1 MARVVALVTRK
12 GWSAARTVTAVGSG
26 PNGQRP
32 QLMQVLA
39 DPAVAIVAAAH
50 RDRLMRCSSA
60 SAAAALA
67 AQGRRLAVVDP
78 DETQDHLGQD
88 KIDVRTHLCAWRYGR
103 HSARHRAAQG
113 EGSTRGERA
122 MTAAADEVRAL
133 AWREEIDLRRLP
145 IGHPAGGAGHAAER
159 LVLDLGNIFPPQIL
173 SC

>member
-1 MARVVALVTRK
+1 
-12 GWSAARTVTAVGSG
+12 
-26 PNGQRP
+26 
-32 QLMQVLA
+32 MQVLA
-39 DPAVAIVAAAH
+39 DPSVAIVAVAH
-50 RDRLMRCSSA
+50 RDRLMRCGSED
-60 SAAAALA
+60 AAAPLA

-78 DETQDHLGQD
+78 DETQDDLGQD
-88 KIDVRTHLCAWRYGR
+88 KIDARTHLCTGRYGR

-113 EGSTRGERA
+113 EVSSRGEQA

-145 IGHPAGGAGHAAER
+145 IGHPAGGGGDAAER